1 MLLKAEQEFAR
12 ALRFQSKPK
21 SDELITAQ
29 GVLLLIVHREKVLQL
44 PLGQLQ
50 TVLLEMLGK
59 IVALDDYNRD
69 GNALHIVY
77 LQMLFIVLI
86 SYLMLLPWGTYV
98 LCGRWIILLT
108 FWLSLITICI
118 LYVGCDMLYYGKGTV
133 RASI

>member
-21 SDELITAQ
+21 PDELITAQ
-29 GVLLLIVHREKVLQL
+29 GVLLLIAHREKVLQL

-50 TVLLEMLGK
+50 AVLLEMLGK

-108 FWLSLITICI
+108 FWSSLITICI